1 MIIVKCILAG
11 VISLVV
17 AAITLAVWVVVV
29 LIVLPT
35 SKGGIT
41 IAFDPAA
48 LAKSRLAWFI
58 AFAVFALG
66 FYWESKRI
74 TK

>member
-1 MIIVKCILAG
+1 M
-11 VISLVV
+11 VV
-17 AAITLAVWVVVV
+17 AAVILAVWVVVA

-66 FYWESKRI
+66 FYWEHKRI
-74 TK
+74 AR